1 MGSCFLAVRGI
12 AKAIINQPR
21 TEASAVWK
29 FVLDDLEAS
38 WKQDTERGQYRGSPA
53 VKST

>member
-1 MGSCFLAVRGI
+1 
-12 AKAIINQPR
+12 
-21 TEASAVWK
+21 
-29 FVLDDLEAS
+29 VLDDLEAS